1 MLFPP
6 KAATFHVEQ
15 ITITVKGYNSFAL
28 IRMFEVTIYKIDNE
42 YIDLIKKRHR
52 RLHDSQVFDHVG
64 AWAQIVFRGDG
75 LRFVICNLSLPH

>member
-1 MLFPP
+1 
-6 KAATFHVEQ
+6 
-15 ITITVKGYNSFAL
+15 
-28 IRMFEVTIYKIDNE
+28 MFEVTIYKIDNE